1 MPLEIVRRDIVGMDC
16 DAIVNPSNVCLEPG
30 GGVDLAIHTA
40 AGPELLEYCRKLGGC
55 EVGKAKLS
63 PGFALPSKYVIHTVG
78 PVWDGGPISTL
89 RLSDCYTQCLEL
101 AVSHDCRSIAFPLIS
116 AGTHGFPK
124 DQVMQIAL
132 KAIGDFLL
140 KHELMVY
147 LVIYEKESYS
157 LERRLSSRVRD
168 YIEHRYRTESCL
180 LSAYCPEEKASLAE
194 YSIQSNATGRKR
206 TTRRT
211 ASAPSPAL
219 YSAPVAPCAAK
230 CEVASEQL
238 SPRAKAPS
246 RSLEDYIKLDKKF
259 AYKLADLIAEKGMTS
274 VECYKKANVSK
285 QTWYKIETDPN
296 YKPNKKTVLSFSI
309 ALKLTLPQT
318 QSLLSSVGFVLS
330 NSSLF
335 DVILMYCIENKIYNV
350 HEIDAILFQYDQE
363 TLFSKSA

>member
-40 AGPELLEYCRKLGGC
+40 AGPELLEYCRGLGGC
-55 EVGKAKLS
+55 EVGKAKVS
-63 PGFALPSKYVIHTVG
+63 PGFALPCKYVIHTVG

-89 RLSDCYTQCLEL
+89 QLSDCYVRCLDL
-101 AVSHDCRSIAFPLIS
+101 ALAHDCRSIAFPLIS

-157 LERRLSSRVRD
+157 LERRLSSGVRD
-168 YIEHRYRTESCL
+168 YIGRRYRTENYPLTAC
-180 LSAYCPEEKASLAE
+180 CPAEKEILAE
-194 YSIQSNATGRKR
+194 YSIKSKAPGAKR
-206 TTRRT
+206 
-211 ASAPSPAL
+211 ASPRAPMASSPVA
-219 YSAPVAPCAAK
+219 YSVSAAPCATE
-230 CEVASEQL
+230 CEEPSERFG
-238 SPRAKAPS
+238 SKSSSSS

-335 DVILMYCIENKIYNV
+335 DVIIMYCIENKIYNV
-350 HEIDAILFQYDQE
+350 YEIDSILFQYDQE